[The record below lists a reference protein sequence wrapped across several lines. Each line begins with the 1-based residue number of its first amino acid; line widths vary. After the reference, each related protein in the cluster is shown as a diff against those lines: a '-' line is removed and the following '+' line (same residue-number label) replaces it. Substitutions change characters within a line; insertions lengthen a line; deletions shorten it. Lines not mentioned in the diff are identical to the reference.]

1 MRCSVMTLSW
11 CSPGAGSSQAARWR
25 TCEARIGGRMSEPGA
40 QLDLN
45 PVLDELID
53 WRFKSFPALAEPVPI
68 RSVPSQAWNVL
79 AGDFVL
85 PSLVLKERP
94 LQHNIQLMAQ
104 YCRDPALSLAP
115 HPKTPAA

>member
-25 TCEARIGGRMSEPGA
+25 TCEARTGGRMSEPGA

-45 PVLDELID
+45 PGLDELID

-68 RSVPSQAWNVL
+68 RSMPSQACNAL
-79 AGDFVL
+79 AGHFRL
-85 PSLVLKERP
+85 PPPVLKERP
-94 LQHNIQLMAQ
+94 VQHRIELVSQHVP
-104 YCRDPALSLAP
+104 DPGGS
-115 HPKTPAA
+115 